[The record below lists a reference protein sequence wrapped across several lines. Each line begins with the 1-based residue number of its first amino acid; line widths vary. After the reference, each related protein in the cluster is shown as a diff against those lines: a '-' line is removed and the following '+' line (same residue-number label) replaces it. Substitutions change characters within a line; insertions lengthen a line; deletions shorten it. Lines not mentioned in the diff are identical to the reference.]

1 MSFQADSF
9 VASHNVVVGNGYPIP
24 VLGLGPATVRGGG
37 YFEGPLYIGNPNLF
51 PVAPGSL
58 AVAPQ
63 TNGDI
68 KSPAKWSGYFIGGL
82 RVKGLILGDV
92 VAATRAKPF
101 VIDHP
106 TKENKKLVH
115 VALEGPE
122 NGVYVRGKLEGEA
135 IIKLPEY
142 WTKFVDP
149 RSITV
154 NITPYKYPDQDI
166 YIRKIAN
173 NKVYLGSSAKFGIHC
188 HYHVYGE
195 RNDIEKLKVEVDPQE
210 YGLE

>member
-1 MSFQADSF
+1 MSFQVDSLA
-9 VASHNVVVGNGYPIP
+9 ASHNVVVGNGYPIP
-24 VLGLGPATVRGGG
+24 ALGLGPAMVRGAG
-37 YFEGPLYIGNPNLF
+37 YFEGPLYIGNPDLF

-58 AVAPQ
+58 VVAPQ

-68 KSPAKWSGYFIGGL
+68 KTPAMWSGYFIGGV
-82 RVKGLILGDV
+82 RVKGLLLADV

-122 NGVYVRGKLEGEA
+122 NGVYVRGKLEGNY
-135 IIKLPEY
+135 IIELPEY
-142 WTKFVDP
+142 WVNFVDED
-149 RSITV
+149 SITV
-154 NITPYKYPDQDI
+154 NITPTKYPNQDI
-166 YIRKIAN
+166 YIRKIQD
-173 NKVYLGSSAKFGIHC
+173 NKIYLGSNSGHGIHC

-195 RNDIEKLKVEVDPQE
+195 RKDIEKLKVEADPE
-210 YGLE
+210 DYGL